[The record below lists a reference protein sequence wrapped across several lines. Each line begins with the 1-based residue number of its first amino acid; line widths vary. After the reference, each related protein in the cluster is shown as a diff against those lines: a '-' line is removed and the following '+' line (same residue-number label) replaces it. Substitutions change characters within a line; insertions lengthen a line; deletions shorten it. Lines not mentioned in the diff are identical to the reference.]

1 MDHFFWKIEP
11 NFWNGMSKQNFK
23 MHSRT
28 ICMDTLLQLWH
39 YIFQK
44 RMNKCSHL
52 HILSFLT
59 CQQIWFMSHNY
70 CIIQT
75 VSSNGWTA
83 VKSHTHDLWHSTLTL
98 FNVYD
103 VIIKFTTKPF
113 EYPVIMIIQWKNL
126 ADFLSANFFYA
137 NINHLINK
145 KSVN

>member
-1 MDHFFWKIEP
+1 MVWANKILKCTHAQ
-11 NFWNGMSKQNFK
+11 FVCTHCCSYDTISFK
-23 MHSRT
+23 
-28 ICMDTLLQLWH
+28 
-39 YIFQK
+39 K

-103 VIIKFTTKPF
+103 VIIKFNTKPF

-126 ADFLSANFFYA
+126 ADFLSANFFLCKY
-137 NINHLINK
+137 K
-145 KSVN
+145 PFD

>member
-1 MDHFFWKIEP
+1 MVWANKILKCTHAQ
-11 NFWNGMSKQNFK
+11 FVCTHCCSYDTISFK
-23 MHSRT
+23 KEWINVH
-28 ICMDTLLQLWH
+28 I
-39 YIFQK
+39 YIFWASWLVSK
-44 RMNKCSHL
+44 YD
-52 HILSFLT
+52 
-59 CQQIWFMSHNY
+59 FMSHNY

-126 ADFLSANFFYA
+126 ADFLSANFFLCKY
-137 NINHLINK
+137 K
-145 KSVN
+145 PFD